1 MSQLPAI
8 RKEFWPERQMT
19 EQRSETQELGEV
31 GGPCSWRGRGGGRS
45 GVSQKGAA
53 STGGKAKSRELKL
66 DASSLVLSKK
76 ATKGPQKRKKQ
87 QLCNRYKSPD
97 ATRRLHQLHQMC
109 PSPSHLGSVLD
120 PRPWGAWERSQLTE
134 EEPDLKLQGEW
145 GRAQILTGYKSGVFI
160 LLRRWNFFFKY
171 WQDGSWP

>member
-19 EQRSETQELGEV
+19 EQRSETQELREV

-45 GVSQKGAA
+45 GVSQRGAA
-53 STGGKAKSRELKL
+53 STGGRAKSRELEL
-66 DASSLVLSKK
+66 GASSLGPSKK
-76 ATKGPQKRKKQ
+76 ATEEPQKRKKR
-87 QLCNRYKSPD
+87 QLCNRYRSPD
-97 ATRRLHQLHQMC
+97 AARQLHQLHQTR
-109 PSPSHLGSVLD
+109 PSPSHLGSGLD

-134 EEPDLKLQGEW
+134 EEPDLNLQGER
-145 GRAQILTGYKSGVFI
+145 GRAQILTGYESGVFI
-160 LLRRWNFFFKY
+160 LLRRWNFFLKY